1 MASGLISVLFER
13 VDLVLEA
20 EAASATTVLF
30 FEVLGS
36 LAGGAGVALAVVPP
50 GEGTCCVEGWRPRFF
65 KGGVSGFVATGGV
78 VEPCQSKVINEKTQ
92 GYLRM

>member
-1 MASGLISVLFER
+1 MDSTEHLPQDRQDYSVTHNGTPKRSSINSLGNIASGLISVLFER

-50 GEGTCCVEGWRPRFF
+50 GEGTCCVEG
-65 KGGVSGFVATGGV
+65 
-78 VEPCQSKVINEKTQ
+78 
-92 GYLRM
+92 

>member
-1 MASGLISVLFER
+1 MLFER

-50 GEGTCCVEGWRPRFF
+50 GEGTCCVEG
-65 KGGVSGFVATGGV
+65 
-78 VEPCQSKVINEKTQ
+78 
-92 GYLRM
+92 